1 MKRILLWLLVPV
13 VIVAIVIAVWLAD
26 RGMPVRAVEVASEP
40 IAEYIDETAVT
51 RLPQTYLITMPLT
64 GRIQPITKT
73 EDDPVSENEV
83 VARIVPADLEIRV
96 REASAMVDRLDAA
109 IKENND
115 TTVEKTV
122 LSQTEKFTES
132 FHETVEA
139 TVQQIAMGEAQKKF
153 ATSYFSRVEE
163 LAKIDVHNQDELD
176 RAQLQKVESEI
187 QLEQSKLINSAMKTI
202 EIAIDLMPKL
212 IKQYIG
218 RKDLAAAVLAA
229 QRSEALAR
237 LDAAMLDQQRGE
249 MRSPVTGVVLERLVA
264 NERLLT
270 AGTPLLRIG
279 RLEDL
284 EVEVEVL
291 TVDAVDI
298 RKGQR
303 VEIYGQAVG
312 HESVGGTVSNVYPAG
327 FAKTSSLGVEQQRVK
342 VIVQLDDKAR
352 ELLLAQRHF
361 GVDYSVRVR
370 IITQSKEKAATVP
383 RTSLFRDAAGSW
395 RLFVIRE
402 GRIRSQ
408 EVKVGLMN
416 DRKAEILEGVKPGDL
431 IVRTPDGGLE
441 DGARAQVIQ

>member
-1 MKRILLWLLVPV
+1 MKRILLWSILPII
-13 VIVAIVIAVWLAD
+13 IVAIVVAARLAD
-26 RGMPVRAVEVASEP
+26 RGLPVRATEVASEP

-73 EDDPVSENEV
+73 EDDAVEKNEV

-96 REASAMVDRLDAA
+96 REAQAMVDRLDAA
-109 IKENND
+109 IKQNND
-115 TTVEKTV
+115 ATVEKTV

-132 FHETVEA
+132 FRETVATTDQQVAMSEA
-139 TVQQIAMGEAQKKF
+139 RKTF
-153 ATSYFSRVEE
+153 ATAYYNRVKE
-163 LAKIDVHNQDELD
+163 LAEIDVHSQDELD

-187 QLEQSKLINSAMKTI
+187 SLEQSKLIDSAMKTVQ
-202 EIAIDLMPKL
+202 IAMDLMPKL
-212 IKQYIG
+212 ISQYID
-218 RKDLAAAVLAA
+218 RKDLAATVLSA
-229 QRSEALAR
+229 QRSEAEAR
-237 LDAAMLDQQRGE
+237 LDAAKLDQKRGE
-249 MRSPVTGVVLERLVA
+249 MHSPVEGVVLERLVS

-312 HESVGGTVSNVYPAG
+312 KKPVGGTVTSVYPAG

-342 VIVQLDDKAR
+342 VIVVLDDEAR
-352 ELLLAQRHF
+352 ALLLKQRNF

-370 IITQSKEKAATVP
+370 IITRDKDAAATVP
-383 RTSLFRDAAGSW
+383 RTSLFRDAAGQW
-395 RLFVIRE
+395 RLFVISVDH
-402 GRIRSQ
+402 ITSQ
-408 EVKVGLMN
+408 PVKVGLMN
-416 DRKAEILEGVKPGDL
+416 DRRAEILEGVKPGDQ
-431 IVRTPDGGLE
+431 IVLTPDGGLA
-441 DGARAQVIQ
+441 DGARVHVVE